1 MQIEK
6 TRFIYG
12 DMSDIGKVR
21 DENQDSYGIHS
32 GAFGDLLLICDGMGG
47 YKGGALASRMAVEI
61 ISEHFKN
68 LGAEYDARYEIEQAA
83 MQAQKAIKKYQAEN
97 PETNRMGTTLVLLLF
112 REGSFWFAHI
122 GDSRLYLKRDGEASL
137 LTKDHSMVQEM
148 VDDGLITAEQA
159 KDHPKRN
166 TLSRALGKD
175 KCNPDISGP
184 HQLNIGDVFVLCSDG
199 LYEYF
204 ELEEIS
210 EYMDKEPQDA
220 CEIFVAL
227 ANQRGG
233 RDNITVQVVKIS
245 DEFVSDDSVGTK
257 RSNWKSYLVW
267 VVFLLALSF
276 LIKFAFYLS
285 GYEKKEIKADPSV
298 GTEAIEQEK
307 QEDMGVDSMMMVE
320 PEKDEDG

>member
-21 DENQDSYGIHS
+21 DENQDSYGIYS

-61 ISEHFKN
+61 ISEHFKS
-68 LGAEYDARYEIEQAA
+68 LGAQYDARYEIKQAA
-83 MQAQKAIKKYQAEN
+83 MQAQKEIKKYQAEN
-97 PETNRMGTTLVLLLF
+97 PDTNKMGTTLVLLLF
-112 REGSFWFAHI
+112 HEGSFWFAHI
-122 GDSRLYLKRDGEASL
+122 GDSRLYLKRDGKTSQ
-137 LTKDHSMVQEM
+137 LTNDHSMVQEM

-175 KCNPDISGP
+175 KCTPDISGP
-184 HQLNIGDVFVLCSDG
+184 HQLNAGDVFMLCSDG
-199 LYEYF
+199 LYKYF
-204 ELEEIS
+204 VLEEIS

-233 RDNITVQVVKIS
+233 RDNITVQVVKVS
-245 DEFVSDDSVGTK
+245 DEFVSNHSSETK
-257 RSNWKSYLVW
+257 GNNWKSYLVW

-276 LIKFAFYLS
+276 LIKFGFYLS
-285 GYEKKEIKADPSV
+285 GYEKKEIKAEPSV
-298 GTEAIEQEK
+298 DTEAIEQEK
-307 QEDMGVDSMMMVE
+307 EEDVDTDSTIVVE
-320 PEKDEDG
+320 PKKDENG